1 VVVVLFLAARVPL
14 LRGGFGSD
22 DDAWRNAANALRM
35 LEEHRYVPS
44 RAPGFPA
51 YDLVLVLLILAGP
64 IATNLASIA
73 FQALACW
80 GVLRIERRAGFA
92 RPGLVA
98 AALALAAPF
107 AVTATQTMDY
117 ALSAALVTLG
127 CVFLIEGMPRATG
140 MFLGLATGARA
151 SNALTL
157 PAALLQRLAWRRS
170 RGDAAAPAPRFDRDL
185 VVSWLVAT
193 VVLFTP
199 VVLAG
204 THTPQA
210 GNLLDHVIRHHANA
224 HTFVP
229 HARGLLSFLLGK
241 TAPLWIG
248 LGLVALLL
256 QRSRGAARSRAGGAP
271 VFELACVLLAT
282 ALYFAVPYTPA
293 YLIPVFPMILLLLR
307 RVLPTWAFAGL
318 GLMLALELVA
328 LPLLSERR
336 IVPGTLLLERAAR
349 REQSERTT
357 RLRELPE
364 RPSVRIVTRQDLHR
378 LLFSRPPLRR
388 FPPVWEPFASP
399 GIALAEVEGTLQFA
413 DSLTTSDRE
422 RLAARGYA
430 IVDARGEIGPARLDP
445 HSLGAKAARLGF

>member
-1 VVVVLFLAARVPL
+1 MVVLLFLAVRVPL

-64 IATNLASIA
+64 VATNLASVA

-80 GVLRIERRAGFA
+80 GVYRIERRTGFA

-107 AVTATQTMDY
+107 VVTATQTMDY

-127 CVFLIEGMPRATG
+127 CVFLIEGQPRGTG
-140 MFLGLATGARA
+140 CFLGFATGARA

-157 PAALLQRLAWRRS
+157 PAALLQCLAWRGS
-170 RGDAAAPAPRFDRDL
+170 RGDAKAVAPRFEGNL
-185 VVSWLVAT
+185 VISWIVAT
-193 VVLFTP
+193 AVLFTP

-204 THTPQA
+204 THTPQS

-229 HARGLLSFLLGK
+229 HARGLFSFLLGK
-241 TAPLWIG
+241 SAPLWIG
-248 LGLVALLL
+248 LGLVAGWLRRASGAG
-256 QRSRGAARSRAGGAP
+256 RSRPGGAP
-271 VFELACVLLAT
+271 VFELACALLAT
-282 ALYFAVPYTPA
+282 A
-293 YLIPVFPMILLLLR
+293 PVFPMILLLLR
-307 RVLPTWAFAGL
+307 RVLPAWAFAGL

-328 LPLLSERR
+328 LPLVSERR
-336 IVPGTLLLERAAR
+336 IVAGTLLLERAAR
-349 REQSERTT
+349 HEQNERTA

-388 FPPVWEPFASP
+388 LPPVWEPFASP
-399 GIALAEVEGTLQFA
+399 GIALGEVDGTLQFA

-430 IVDARGEIGPARLDP
+430 IVDARGDLGPTRPDPRGPGAR
-445 HSLGAKAARLGF
+445 AARLGF